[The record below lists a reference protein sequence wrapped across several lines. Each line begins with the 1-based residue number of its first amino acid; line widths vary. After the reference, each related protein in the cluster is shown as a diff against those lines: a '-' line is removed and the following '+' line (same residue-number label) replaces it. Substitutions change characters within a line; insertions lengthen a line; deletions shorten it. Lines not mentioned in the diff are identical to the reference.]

1 MPSCGCEPYHVG
13 SLQKVYS
20 SVSDPSWKGETYFGC
35 IYVQSSPYTN
45 KVSKGLYKVSFQK
58 LAIILLHRTDYSV
71 GPNLQADFFNL
82 YIVLGFDYHGYL
94 MLMPVF

>member
-35 IYVQSSPYTN
+35 IYVQSSLYTN
-45 KVSKGLYKVSFQK
+45 KVS
-58 LAIILLHRTDYSV
+58 
-71 GPNLQADFFNL
+71 
-82 YIVLGFDYHGYL
+82 
-94 MLMPVF
+94 